1 MVNLPEQTLTTGIV
15 RLSYTHLFKPY
26 ASNPAQE
33 AKYSTTILVPKTDL
47 GTKQAID
54 MAIDAAKRTGAAEK
68 FQGVI
73 PPILSIPVHDG
84 DGRRPSDGL
93 PFGDECKGHWV
104 FTASSKK
111 PIEVVGTDR
120 NPIINQS
127 DMYSGV
133 YAYVSV
139 TFFPYNSNG
148 RKGIGCGLNCV
159 MKAKDGEPLGA
170 GVSASKA
177 FANIP
182 AQPFAVPSYPAAPQ
196 SVPKPTYIAPA
207 PQPAYAASVS
217 QSVAP
222 APQPQINPITG
233 LPIVPGGVMGL

>member
-1 MVNLPEQTLTTGIV
+1 MANLPEQTITTGV
-15 RLSYTHLFKPY
+15 ARLSYTHLFKPY
-26 ASNPAQE
+26 AHNAGQE

-47 GTKQAID
+47 TTKQAID
-54 MAIDAAKRTGAAEK
+54 IAIEAAKRTGAAEK

-104 FTASSKK
+104 FTASSKN
-111 PIEVVGTDR
+111 PIEVVGVDR

-148 RKGIGCGLNCV
+148 KKGIGCGLNCV
-159 MKAKDGEPLGA
+159 MKAKDGEPLGG

-182 AQPFAVPSYPAAPQ
+182 VQPSAAPPY
-196 SVPKPTYIAPA
+196 SVPQQQATYAAPASQPVYAAPNPQPTYA
-207 PQPAYAASVS
+207 PQ
-217 QSVAP
+217 Q
-222 APQPQINPITG
+222 QPQINPITG
-233 LPIVPGGVMGL
+233 QPIIPGGVMGL

>member
-1 MVNLPEQTLTTGIV
+1 MANLPEQTITTGV
-15 RLSYTHLFKPY
+15 ARLSYTHLFKPY
-26 ASNPAQE
+26 AHNAGQE

-47 GTKQAID
+47 TTKQAID
-54 MAIDAAKRTGAAEK
+54 IAIEAAKRTGAAEK

-104 FTASSKK
+104 FTASSKN
-111 PIEVVGTDR
+111 PIEVVGVDR

-148 RKGIGCGLNCV
+148 KKGIGCGLNCV
-159 MKAKDGEPLGA
+159 MKAKDGEPLGG

-182 AQPFAVPSYPAAPQ
+182 VQPSAAPSYSVPQQQATYAAPASQ
-196 SVPKPTYIAPA
+196 PVYAAPNPQPTYA
-207 PQPAYAASVS
+207 PQ
-217 QSVAP
+217 Q
-222 APQPQINPITG
+222 QPQINPITG
-233 LPIVPGGVMGL
+233 QPIIPGGVMGL